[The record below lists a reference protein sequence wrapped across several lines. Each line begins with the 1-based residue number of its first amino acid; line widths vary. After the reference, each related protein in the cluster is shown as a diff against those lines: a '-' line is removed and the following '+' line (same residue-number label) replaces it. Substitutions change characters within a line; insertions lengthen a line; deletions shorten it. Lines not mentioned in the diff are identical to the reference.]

1 MKCFLSR
8 AGRGLAVLSLLAAT
22 ASFAQPA
29 LNLSD
34 RAMLR
39 QVLQAMPKGGDL
51 HNHLSGSI
59 YAESYLRFAAE
70 DGLCVDS
77 SKLVIT
83 QCLTPDQIAAN
94 PSAAATIVP
103 ALSLLVPY
111 SSLYGTMLD
120 ALSMRQ
126 FRPTLE
132 SGHDHFFNTFGKF
145 SAVSKTHVP
154 EMLTEDVW
162 RLATENVDYV
172 ETIWAP
178 DFGRARELLQFLKPG
193 QGLPDLRAAMM
204 QSMRAAMMNSGQVPS
219 IVAASRAAIDNA
231 EARMRAD
238 LHCGTTMARPGCDST
253 VRYLYEL
260 HRGVPLQQLFA
271 EMVVGFELASADP
284 RVVGLNPVMPED
296 SYISMHDFD
305 EQMEMFAF
313 FHQYYPK
320 IHLTTHAGEL
330 VPGIVQPE
338 GLRRHI
344 RDSVMIA
351 GAERIGHGV
360 DVTYEDDAPGLMK
373 TMAARGV
380 AVEVCLTSNDV
391 ILGVSG
397 KAHPLRHYLAAGV
410 PVALATDDP
419 GVSRDDMTNQYIR
432 AVQDQGL
439 DYPTLKRLARNSLE
453 YSFAEG
459 ESLWANHDYSKI
471 VSACSDASSSTCK
484 TFLASNTKARIE
496 WRLEQ
501 RLREFEANWK

>member
-1 MKCFLSR
+1 MKSFLSR
-8 AGRGLAVLSLLAAT
+8 ARHSLAALSLLAAT

-51 HNHLSGSI
+51 HNHLSGSV
-59 YAESYLRFAAE
+59 YAESYIQYAAA

-77 SKLVIT
+77 TKLVIT
-83 QCLTPDQIAAN
+83 QCATPEQLAAN
-94 PSAAATIVP
+94 PSLAATIVP
-103 ALSLLVPY
+103 ASTLLAPY

-162 RLATENVDYV
+162 RLASENVDYV

-178 DFGRARELLQFLKPG
+178 DFGRARELLKSVRPEESLA
-193 QGLPDLRAAMM
+193 DMRAAMM
-204 QSMRAAMMNSGQVPS
+204 QSGQVPP
-219 IVAASRAAIDNA
+219 IVVASRAAIDSA
-231 EARMRAD
+231 EARMRVD
-238 LHCGTTMARPGCDST
+238 LHCGRPAAQPGCDST

-260 HRGVPLQQLFA
+260 HRGVPIQQFFA
-271 EMVVGFELASADP
+271 ELVVGYELATADP

-296 SYISMHDFD
+296 SYVSMHDFD
-305 EQMEMFAF
+305 EQMKMFAF
-313 FHQYYPK
+313 FHQLYPK

-360 DVTYEDDAPGLMK
+360 DLTYEDDPSGLMK
-373 TMAARGV
+373 TMATRGV
-380 AVEVCLTSNDV
+380 AVEICLTSNDV

-397 KAHPLRHYLAAGV
+397 KAHPLRLYLAAGV

-419 GVSRDDMTNQYIR
+419 GVSRDDMTNQYMR
-432 AVQDQGL
+432 AVQDQSL

-459 ESLWANHDYSKI
+459 ESLWVGHKYDTFA
-471 VSACSDASSSTCK
+471 APCASEHAGAKPADRCAA
-484 TFLASNTKARIE
+484 FLAANTKARIE

-501 RLREFEANWK
+501 RLRDFEASWK

>member
-1 MKCFLSR
+1 MIGFSSR
-8 AGRGLAVLSLLAAT
+8 ALRLAALSLFVAA

-29 LNLSD
+29 LNVSD
-34 RAMLR
+34 RTMLR

-59 YAESYLRFAAE
+59 YAESFLRYAAD
-70 DGLCVDS
+70 DGICVDS
-77 SKLVIT
+77 TKLTIT
-83 QCLTPDQIAAN
+83 QCVTPQQIATN
-94 PSAAATIVP
+94 PSATPSIVP
-103 ALSLLVPY
+103 ASTLFAPY
-111 SSLYGTMLD
+111 SSLYGQMLD

-126 FRPTLE
+126 FRPVLE

-145 SAVSKTHVP
+145 SAVSRGHVP

-162 RLATENVDYV
+162 RLASENVDYL
-172 ETIWAP
+172 ETIFAP
-178 DFGRARELLQFLKPG
+178 DFGRARDLLKVVAPG
-193 QGLPDLRAAMM
+193 QSLPD
-204 QSMRAAMMNSGQVPS
+204 MRAAIMKSGQVPPIIS
-219 IVAASRAAIDNA
+219 AARAVIDGA
-231 EARMRAD
+231 EARMRSD
-238 LHCGTTMARPGCDST
+238 LHCGTSNAQPGCDST

-271 EMVVGFELASADP
+271 EMVVGYELASADS

-305 EQMEMFAF
+305 DQMKMFAF
-313 FHQYYPK
+313 FHQLYPK

-330 VPGIVQPE
+330 TPGLVQPE

-360 DVTYEDDAPGLMK
+360 DLSYEDDAAGLLK
-373 TMAARGV
+373 IMASREV
-380 AVEVCLTSNDV
+380 AVEICLTSNDV

-397 KAHPLRHYLAAGV
+397 KNHPLHLYIAAGV

-419 GVSRDDMTNQYIR
+419 GVSRDDMTNQYMR
-432 AVQDQGL
+432 AVQEQGL
-439 DYPTLKRLARNSLE
+439 GYDMLKRIARNSLE
-453 YSFAEG
+453 FSFAEG
-459 ESLWANHDYSKI
+459 ASLWENHRYDTYALPCADGPGPK
-471 VSACSDASSSTCK
+471 APERCAS
-484 TFLASNTKARIE
+484 FLAANTKARIE

-501 RLREFEANWK
+501 RLRQFEANWK

>member
-1 MKCFLSR
+1 MKSFLSR
-8 AGRGLAVLSLLAAT
+8 AGRSFVALSLLAAT
-22 ASFAQPA
+22 ASFAQPV

-59 YAESYLRFAAE
+59 YAESYLRYAAE
-70 DGLCVDS
+70 EGLCVDS

-83 QCLTPDQIAAN
+83 QCLTPAQMAAN

-103 ALSLLVPY
+103 ATALLAPY

-126 FRPTLE
+126 FRATLE

-162 RLATENVDYV
+162 RLASENVDYV

-178 DFGRARELLQFLKPG
+178 DFGRARELLKFVR
-193 QGLPDLRAAMM
+193 PDESLADMRAAMM
-204 QSMRAAMMNSGQVPS
+204 QSGQVPP

-238 LHCGTTMARPGCDST
+238 LHCGTPAAQPGCDST

-260 HRGVPLQQLFA
+260 HRGVPIQQFFA
-271 EMVVGFELASADP
+271 ELVTGYELATADP

-313 FHQYYPK
+313 FHQLYPK

-344 RDSVMIA
+344 RDSVMVA

-373 TMAARGV
+373 TMATRGV

-397 KAHPLRHYLAAGV
+397 KAHPLRLYLAAGV

-419 GVSRDDMTNQYIR
+419 GVSRDDMTNQYMR

-459 ESLWANHDYSKI
+459 ESLWSNHDYSKI
-471 VSACSDASSSTCK
+471 ASVCGDASSSTCK

-501 RLREFEANWK
+501 RLREFEASRK